1 MNLKMI
7 SLLGLL
13 AVPAFAAT
21 AEAPVAAKEA
31 PVAKATPAAK
41 VAPVAKT
48 QTATKTTPASSKE
61 GKTKAQAPKG
71 RHVVKT

>member
-1 MNLKMI
+1 MNVKLI

-31 PVAKATPAAK
+31 PVAKVTPAAK
-41 VAPVAKT
+41 VTPVAKS
-48 QTATKTTPASSKE
+48 QTAVKAAPSKE
-61 GKTKAQAPKG
+61 VKTKAQAPKG
-71 RHVVKT
+71 RHLPKT